1 MAIGSMFCGYL
12 VYFMIKWYILWLH
25 IWYILWLYGIFYGY
39 MVYFKVI
46 WYILWLYGIF
56 YAYMVY
62 FMVIWHILWLHIF
75 YGYTYGIFYGYTYGI
90 FYGYIVENIVLF
102 YHVHCSV
109 HFPAIFVLLFFP
121 PFCTTLNFLF
131 HIKLF
136 DILVCTRIGSA
147 I

>member
-1 MAIGSMFCGYL
+1 MTYSFQIYP
-12 VYFMIKWYILWLH
+12 KILPWR
-25 IWYILWLYGIFYGY
+25 
-39 MVYFKVI
+39 
-46 WYILWLYGIF
+46 
-56 YAYMVY
+56 
-62 FMVIWHILWLHIF
+62 
-75 YGYTYGIFYGYTYGI
+75 
-90 FYGYIVENIVLF
+90 IVENIVLF